1 MKITN
6 NSGFEMYDKLPDG
19 YRLAK
24 LEDFLEKGKRKY
36 GMEFLIQWVSNP
48 RLYQICTVTKN
59 LTSSFLNEF
68 IADERVYIQI
78 TQ

>member
-59 LTSSFLNEF
+59 LTSAFLNEF
-68 IADERVYIQI
+68 IVDERVYIQI

>member
-36 GMEFLIQWVSNP
+36 GMEFLIKCVSNH